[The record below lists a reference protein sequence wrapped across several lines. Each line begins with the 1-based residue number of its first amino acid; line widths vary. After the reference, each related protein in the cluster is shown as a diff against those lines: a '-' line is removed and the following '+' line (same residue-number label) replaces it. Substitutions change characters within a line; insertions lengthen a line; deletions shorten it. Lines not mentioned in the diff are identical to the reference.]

1 MKQSR
6 HIQIAL
12 LSSIV
17 SVVLCLMVLVGTTLA
32 WFTDTVAN
40 KNTLKTGSIK
50 AVFRL
55 ANGLVNGETQ
65 VLQTTSWEPGTE
77 EIVSFEVSA
86 QEGSMPFTYS
96 IWLKS
101 DAPTGTL
108 ARYLELYQVA
118 EDETETP
125 LGSVAENLNTPVV
138 SGQSAE
144 TAATVS
150 LKIKMNDVPLLLA
163 GQAQNLWFELRAE
176 QQRQPVSG
184 AEDLRSQIIGGGY
197 LQLGADVA
205 LKQDA
210 QGTVSPLT
218 VTKDTALDLKDQ
230 TLSMEGTANDVL
242 LKVEEGAFLT
252 LDAGAG
258 GSLNAGDGLG
268 VQVDGTVMVN
278 GGSYTGATALKIS
291 GTAIINGGTFR
302 PAEGTQAAQ
311 LIESES
317 GAVLQIC
324 GGTFINFNPTKWVVG
339 DHSVGAQTYGDEIWY
354 IVS

>member
-55 ANGLVNGETQ
+55 ADGLVNGETQ

-163 GQAQNLWFELRAE
+163 GQA
-176 QQRQPVSG
+176 
-184 AEDLRSQIIGGGY
+184 
-197 LQLGADVA
+197 
-205 LKQDA
+205 
-210 QGTVSPLT
+210 
-218 VTKDTALDLKDQ
+218 
-230 TLSMEGTANDVL
+230 
-242 LKVEEGAFLT
+242 
-252 LDAGAG
+252 
-258 GSLNAGDGLG
+258 
-268 VQVDGTVMVN
+268 
-278 GGSYTGATALKIS
+278 
-291 GTAIINGGTFR
+291 
-302 PAEGTQAAQ
+302 
-311 LIESES
+311 
-317 GAVLQIC
+317 
-324 GGTFINFNPTKWVVG
+324 
-339 DHSVGAQTYGDEIWY
+339 
-354 IVS
+354 